1 MTTQKKIDF
10 LIVGAQK
17 SGTSALHV
25 YLRKHP
31 EIFGLDQKEVIFFN
45 YLALAKSPIIWF
57 NYEI

>member
-17 SGTSALHV
+17 SGTSALDV

-31 EIFGLDQKEVIFFN
+31 EIEMARCHKEVHFFDDEKYFKKN
-45 YLALAKSPIIWF
+45 NNKLSL
-57 NYEI
+57 

>member
-17 SGTSALHV
+17 SGTSALDV

-31 EIFGLDQKEVIFFN
+31 EIEM
-45 YLALAKSPIIWF
+45 ARKSKRGSLF
-57 NYEI
+57 